1 MQKKLLQHKLST
13 NIESITRVFEAKGLE
28 LQNIKIEILEA
39 EETKKKTQEDI
50 KPLEE
55 KKVSLLK
62 DIESISEELKES
74 LRQSKTDISLAKL
87 ELDSVNKNISERRKY
102 LFQQEELINS
112 AIEDGNEELKSIKLK
127 IEASQRDEQD
137 AQNYIW
143 NTRNE
148 LEDLLEK
155 VDLAKKE
162 LVSIENATY
171 KALEDRKKSIVEQ
184 ERKLQELLK
193 DNEAISKDIDKKSV
207 DLTFR
212 EKAIAIKQD
221 YINKQTNDLNTRERR
236 LNTLENLYE
245 NVII

>member
-1 MQKKLLQHKLST
+1 MLQHKLST